1 MKDKEKDLAE
11 MARSELLYLLTS
23 GR

>member
-11 MARSELLYLLTS
+11 MARSELLHLLTS